1 MLQVSII
8 IVTYNTL
15 GITRQCIDSIYGH
28 TEGVDFEVIVIDNA
42 SSDGT
47 RQVLENDSRI
57 RYIYS
62 SENLGFGRAN
72 NLGMQKAK
80 GEYLFLLNSDTL
92 LLNNAVRILYEA
104 AESYTGKLGV
114 MGTILLD
121 RRQQPTHSFGRFI
134 TICNSL
140 SDPFERIYCRLTHK
154 KSEIYNPEI
163 PESPVKVEYVSGADM
178 FLPKPVFEITGGF
191 DSDFFMYAEDA
202 EWQYRMAKAGYDRVI
217 IPEPRIIHLEG
228 ASDAST
234 RREWSYTRLYNAMSS
249 RMIYIRKHYSRA
261 AYTAFRIA
269 YAAVRIPTII
279 AAGYSG
285 RQKLS
290 LLKLLTVKNL

>member
-62 SENLGFGRAN
+62 SKNLGFGRAN
-72 NLGMQKAK
+72 NLGMREAK
-80 GEYLFLLNSDTL
+80 GKYLFLLNSDTL

-114 MGTILLD
+114 MGTILQFAV
-121 RRQQPTHSFGRFI
+121 R
-134 TICNSL
+134 
-140 SDPFERIYCRLTHK
+140 
-154 KSEIYNPEI
+154 
-163 PESPVKVEYVSGADM
+163 PVRTDISQADSQKIRNLQSGN
-178 FLPKPVFEITGGF
+178 T
-191 DSDFFMYAEDA
+191 
-202 EWQYRMAKAGYDRVI
+202 
-217 IPEPRIIHLEG
+217 
-228 ASDAST
+228 
-234 RREWSYTRLYNAMSS
+234 
-249 RMIYIRKHYSRA
+249 
-261 AYTAFRIA
+261 RIA
-269 YAAVRIPTII
+269 GKGRIRFR
-279 AAGYSG
+279 SG
-285 RQKLS
+285 HVSAKTGIRDYGRIRFGFFHVCGRRRVAIPDGESGLRPRNHSGTAHNTPRRSERRFDAQRVELYEVVQCDEQPHD
-290 LLKLLTVKNL
+290 LY